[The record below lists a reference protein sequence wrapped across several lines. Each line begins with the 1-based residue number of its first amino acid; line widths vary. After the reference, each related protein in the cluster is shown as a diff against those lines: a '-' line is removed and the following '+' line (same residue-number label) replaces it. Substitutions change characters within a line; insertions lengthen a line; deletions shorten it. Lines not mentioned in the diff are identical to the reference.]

1 MRSLFRSGRRRGT
14 VVLAACLALS
24 LLTTTAAAS
33 APPQPSGAVA
43 ASGQVTDLGPAL
55 YTVNVRNAE
64 FGTLPDGTP
73 VSYAIS
79 NGTPA
84 SFTVVD
90 ARDGKRIRAIPL
102 DGYTVGG
109 WVEIAPD
116 GTVYFSVRAPNPA
129 GVFRFHPDTMTLEH
143 LGDRIAGETALYSAT
158 FDANGVLYF
167 GTYPHA
173 KLVSFDPATGRFRDY
188 GSLTT
193 DAAYVFSV
201 GIVEGKVWAGTG
213 PVPHLYQVDPQSGDA
228 TEMSV
233 PAPLLENTGWF
244 IGIEPRDDL
253 VFVRLSPRGTYDMA
267 VYDLT
272 RDRWLDEII
281 GNTFGAEPTAQG
293 RDRTFYLMAGGNL
306 TGYQVP
312 ARRRISTGFEQSAL
326 PAQLADAVGT
336 YAMSI
341 MHLREPHFPGET
353 VVGIDTD
360 GRLWHYNLATRRSR
374 IIPADVLGSPT
385 GAHSMGVAPDGTVY
399 MGAYLS
405 SGAMSRIN
413 QDSQQ
418 VEQIR
423 GPKQADA
430 IVSYNGTIAVSSYPG
445 AVVHTGDLA
454 QPWAWGTN
462 PRKVLELGRGEPH
475 FQDRIF
481 DMTSAGQRL
490 AVGSVPDYGQLGGAL
505 TLVDTASGAVEVH
518 RNVVHDQSVVSLA
531 YRDGIV
537 YGGTSI
543 HGGLSS
549 APTQAQ
555 AQLFVWDVAAG
566 QLAWNGAVVP
576 GATVIPELEF
586 GPDGMLWGMADDGTI
601 FEYDPAQRKVL
612 RSVPSGLRSTNTW
625 GRQASLYHR
634 PADGRFYGN
643 AGGRLFRFDPATLA
657 IEVLVDAGVR
667 ESAMDGHGRIYF
679 ADATHV
685 YRFDPVTP

>member
-1 MRSLFRSGRRRGT
+1 MRSLLPSGLRRGS
-14 VVLAACLALS
+14 VVLAACLPLLL
-24 LLTTTAAAS
+24 LLTTTAAPA
-33 APPQPSGAVA
+33 APPAVVA
-43 ASGQVTDLGPAL
+43 TAGQVTDLGPAL

-73 VSYAIS
+73 VAYAIS

-90 ARDGKRIRAIPL
+90 ARDGRRITAIPL

-109 WVEIAPD
+109 WVELAAD
-116 GTVYFSVRAPNPA
+116 GTVYFSVRAPTPA
-129 GVFRFHPDTMTLEH
+129 AVFRFHPDTMRLEQ
-143 LGDRIAGETALYSAT
+143 LGGIAGETALYSAT

-201 GIVEGKVWAGTG
+201 GIVAGKVWAGTG
-213 PVPHLYQVDPQSGDA
+213 PVPHLYQVDPRSGRT

-233 PAPLLENTGWF
+233 PAPLLENTDWF

-267 VYDLT
+267 VYDLK
-272 RDRWLDEII
+272 RERWLDQVI

-293 RDRTFYLMAGGNL
+293 RDGIFYLMAGGTL

-312 ARRRISTGFEQSAL
+312 ARRSVSTGFEDSAL

-336 YAMSI
+336 YGMSLVD
-341 MHLREPHFPGET
+341 LREPLFPGET
-353 VVGIDTD
+353 VAGIDTD

-374 IIPADVLGSPT
+374 IVPADVLGSPA
-385 GAHSMGVAPDGTVY
+385 GAHSMGVGPDGTVY
-399 MGAYLS
+399 LGAYLS
-405 SGAMSRIN
+405 SGVMSRID
-413 QDSQQ
+413 QESQQ

-430 IVSYNGTIAVSSYPG
+430 IVSHNGTIAVSSYPG
-445 AVVHTGDLA
+445 AVVHTGDPA

-481 DMTSAGQRL
+481 AMTSAGERL

-505 TLVDTASGAVEVH
+505 TLVDPATGAAEVH
-518 RNVVHDQSVVSLA
+518 RDVVDDQSVVSLA
-531 YRDGIV
+531 YRDGVV

-549 APTQAQ
+549 EPTQDQ
-555 AQLFVWDVAAG
+555 ARLFAWDVGAG
-566 QLAWNGAVVP
+566 RLAWSDVVVP
-576 GATVIPELEF
+576 GATVIHELEF
-586 GPDGMLWGMADDGTI
+586 GPDGLLWGMADDGTV
-601 FEYDPAQRKVL
+601 FAYDPGQRKVL
-612 RSVPSGLRSTNTW
+612 RSVATGLRNTNTW
-625 GRQASLYHR
+625 GRVSSLYHR
-634 PADGRFYGN
+634 PADGLFYGN
-643 AGGRLFRFDPATLA
+643 AGGRLFRFDPGTLA
-657 IEVLVDAGVR
+657 IEVLVETGVR
-667 ESAMDGHGRIYF
+667 ESAMDGQGRIYL

-685 YRFDPVTP
+685 YRFDPATTHQ